1 LFKVGILT
9 VSDSSY
15 KGLREDTGGPLISDY
30 LKNTGQFEVECREI
44 CPDEE
49 GKICEI
55 LVKWVDECGLDLIFT
70 TGGTGLSPRDV
81 TPEATYKVIERL
93 VPGIS
98 EAIRAFGLKKTSR
111 AMLSRGIAGVRAGCL
126 IINLPGSP
134 KAVQDGLEAVADVLV
149 HAILKLQGDTRPCGD
164 S

>member
-1 LFKVGILT
+1 MFKAGVLT
-9 VSDSSY
+9 ISDSTSR
-15 KGLREDTGGPLISDY
+15 GLREDSGGPLICEFLEKSGD
-30 LKNTGQFEVECREI
+30 FEIAAHDV
-44 CPDEE
+44 CPDE
-49 GKICEI
+49 KDRISSLLI
-55 LVKWVDECGLDLIFT
+55 IWVDDLGLDLIIT

-81 TPEATYKVIERL
+81 TPEATEAVVERV

-111 AMLSRGIAGVRAGCL
+111 AMLSRGIAGVRGRCL

-134 KAVQDGLEAVADVLV
+134 KAVRDGLEAVGDVLV
-149 HAILKLQGDTRPCGD
+149 HAILKIQGDTTPCGE

>member
-1 LFKVGILT
+1 LFKAGVLT

-15 KGLREDTGGPLISDY
+15 KGLRDDAGGPLIWEY
-30 LKNTGQFEVECREI
+30 LEGTGRFKIVAKDV
-44 CPDEE
+44 CPDEVDQI
-49 GKICEI
+49 KRI
-55 LVKWVDECGLDLIFT
+55 LISWVDELGLDLIFT

-81 TPEATYKVIERL
+81 TPEATSKVIERP

-111 AMLSRGIAGVRAGCL
+111 AMLSRGVSGVRGQCL

-134 KAVQDGLEAVADVLV
+134 KAVQDGLAAVEEVLV
-149 HAILKLQGDTRPCGD
+149 HAIMKLQGDTTPCG
-164 S
+164 SS

>member
-1 LFKVGILT
+1 MFKAGVLT
-9 VSDSSY
+9 ISDSTSR
-15 KGLREDTGGPLISDY
+15 GLREDSGGPLICEFLEKSGD
-30 LKNTGQFEVECREI
+30 FEIAARDL

-49 GKICEI
+49 DRISSLLI
-55 LVKWVDECGLDLIFT
+55 IWADDLGLDLIIT

-81 TPEATYKVIERL
+81 TPEATEAVVERV

-111 AMLSRGIAGVRAGCL
+111 AMLSRGIAGVRGRCL

-134 KAVQDGLEAVADVLV
+134 KAVRDGLEAVGDVLV
-149 HAILKLQGDTRPCGD
+149 HAILKIQGDTTPCGE

>member
-1 LFKVGILT
+1 MFKAGVLT
-9 VSDSSY
+9 VSDSTSR
-15 KGLREDTGGPLISDY
+15 GLREDSGGPLICEFLEKSGD
-30 LKNTGQFEVECREI
+30 FEIAAREA

-49 GKICEI
+49 ERIGSA
-55 LVKWVDECGLDLIFT
+55 LVIWADDLGLDLIIT

-81 TPEATYKVIERL
+81 TPEATEAVVERV

-98 EAIRAFGLKKTSR
+98 EAIRAFGLRKTSR
-111 AMLSRGIAGVRAGCL
+111 AMLSRGIAGVRGRCL

-134 KAVQDGLEAVADVLV
+134 KAVRDGLEAVGDVLV
-149 HAILKLQGDTRPCGD
+149 HAILKIQGDTTPCGE